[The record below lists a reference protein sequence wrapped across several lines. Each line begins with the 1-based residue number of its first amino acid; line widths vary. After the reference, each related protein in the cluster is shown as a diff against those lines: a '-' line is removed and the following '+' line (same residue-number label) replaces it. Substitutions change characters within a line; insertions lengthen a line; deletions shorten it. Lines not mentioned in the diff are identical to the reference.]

1 MPRSRI
7 ALWVALLALPSVCS
21 AQQVS
26 AITDYLK
33 PIVSKIAADPN
44 AGGWIWETNGNGGY
58 LLRLAMDVTG
68 DGVPELFVA
77 TSLTTSKHLAE
88 WTVFDVNQSGAMRPY
103 AKSIRLPADS
113 VWTTAEAGSTALV
126 YLGAPDRERER
137 ASDEKP
143 FPVSRFTFVF
153 PEIKEALTY
162 VSEAE
167 ATKLRPSDLGQL
179 PKLEA
184 ILLADYLTKPEAKW
198 ADVGEWKLDANGS
211 FFRVEDQERAA
222 KNAAFTPQVALSM
235 LGVAQSSSA
244 SSSEQTTPKP
254 LPVVQPSVPKKA
266 PSTAP
271 VPATPNEEPT
281 SSTPW
286 SIIVVLIV
294 AATGLLWLLVK
305 NRK

>member
-1 MPRSRI
+1 
-7 ALWVALLALPSVCS
+7 
-21 AQQVS
+21 
-26 AITDYLK
+26 
-33 PIVSKIAADPN
+33 
-44 AGGWIWETNGNGGY
+44 
-58 LLRLAMDVTG
+58 
-68 DGVPELFVA
+68 
-77 TSLTTSKHLAE
+77 
-88 WTVFDVNQSGAMRPY
+88 
-103 AKSIRLPADS
+103 
-113 VWTTAEAGSTALV
+113 
-126 YLGAPDRERER
+126 
-137 ASDEKP
+137 
-143 FPVSRFTFVF
+143 VF